1 MMRHRM
7 LIATALCAFN
17 GALAGCGPSVGPMA
31 ADLQPPRAALMQAP
45 KPLPDVPKGEDLVQ
59 AGNQCSAE
67 YVREAAKLGSLQ
79 TYVRTVLKK

>member
-1 MMRHRM
+1 
-7 LIATALCAFN
+7 
-17 GALAGCGPSVGPMA
+17 MA

-45 KPLPDVPKGEDLVQ
+45 KQLPDVPKGEDLVQ

-67 YVREAAKLGSLQ
+67 YVRETAKLKSLQ